1 MSTVVSADGT
11 KIAYEVTGDGPPLV
25 IVDGAMCYRDS
36 GPSRPLAA
44 ELAADFT
51 VFAYDRRGRG
61 GSPSER
67 SLRSDHSD
75 VESPAREI
83 EDVEALVKEAGGT
96 AYVFG
101 ASSGAVLALE
111 AADKGVGATRLAMYE
126 PPLIVDGTHAPAPES
141 ALADM
146 RRLVAEDR
154 RGDAVAAFMRS
165 VDVPG
170 AIVAMMKLFPVW
182 KKLKGVAHTL
192 PNDLVLLEGLRQGRP
207 LPADRWT
214 TTTMPT
220 LVADG
225 GKSPEYMRN
234 GAAALAEVLP
244 NATHRTI
251 PGQTHIVKAKALAPV
266 LRDFFLG

>member
-36 GPSRPLAA
+36 GPARPLAA

-61 GSPSER
+61 DSPNSEF
-67 SLRSDHSD
+67 
-75 VESPAREI
+75 SPAREI

-111 AADKGVGATRLAMYE
+111 AADHGVGATKLAMYE

-192 PNDLVLLEGLRQGRP
+192 PNDLVLLEGLRLGRP

-225 GKSPEYMRN
+225 GRSPEYMRN
-234 GAAALAEVLP
+234 SAAALAEVLP

>member
-1 MSTVVSADGT
+1 MTTTVSADGT
-11 KIAYEVTGDGPPLV
+11 RIAYEVSGSGPALV

-51 VFAYDRRGRG
+51 VYTYDRRGRG
-61 GSPSER
+61 ETPDAEFSQ
-67 SLRSDHSD
+67 
-75 VESPAREI
+75 AREV
-83 EDVEALVKEAGGT
+83 EDLESIVKEAGGS

-101 ASSGAVLALE
+101 SSSGAMLALE
-111 AADKGVGATRLAMYE
+111 AANAGVGATKLAMYE

-141 ALADM
+141 TLPEM
-146 RRLVAEDR
+146 RRMVAENR
-154 RGDAVAAFMRS
+154 RGDAVKAFMKS

-170 AIVAMMKLFPVW
+170 FAILMMQLMPVW

-192 PNDLVLLEGLRQGRP
+192 PNDLVLVEGLRQGRP
-207 LPADRWT
+207 LPTDRWT
-214 TTTMPT
+214 TATMPT

-234 GAAALAEVLP
+234 SAAALAKVLP
-244 NATHRTI
+244 NARHETV
-251 PGQTHIVKAKALAPV
+251 PGQTHLVKAKALAPV
-266 LRDFFLG
+266 LRAFFLG

>member
-1 MSTVVSADGT
+1 MSTTTSADGT
-11 KIAYEVTGDGPPLV
+11 TIAYEVSGDGPPLV

-51 VFAYDRRGRG
+51 VYTYDRRGRG
-61 GSPSER
+61 
-67 SLRSDHSD
+67 
-75 VESPAREI
+75 ESPDAEFTTQREI
-83 EDVEALVKEAGGT
+83 EDLESVVKEAGGT

-101 ASSGAVLALE
+101 ASSGAMLALE
-111 AADKGVGATRLAMYE
+111 AANAGVGVTKLAMYE

-141 ALADM
+141 ALPEM
-146 RRLVAEDR
+146 RALVAENR
-154 RGDAVAAFMRS
+154 RGDAVTAFMKS

-170 AIVAMMKLFPVW
+170 FGILMMRLLPVW

-214 TTTMPT
+214 SATMPA

-234 GAAALAEVLP
+234 SAAALAAVLP
-244 NATHRTI
+244 NARHETV
-251 PGQTHIVKAKALAPV
+251 PGQTHLVKAKALAPT
-266 LRDFFLG
+266 LKTFFHN

>member
-11 KIAYEVTGDGPPLV
+11 RIAYEVTGDGPPLV

-51 VFAYDRRGRG
+51 VFTYDRRGRG
-61 GSPSER
+61 DSQDAEA
-67 SLRSDHSD
+67 
-75 VESPAREI
+75 SPAREV
-83 EDVEALVKEAGGT
+83 EDLEALVKEAGGT
-96 AYVFG
+96 TYLFG
-101 ASSGAVLALE
+101 ASSGAVLAL
-111 AADKGVGATRLAMYE
+111 AAANSGVGVSRLAMYE

-146 RRLVAEDR
+146 RALVAQDR

-170 AIVAMMKLFPVW
+170 AVVAMMKLFPVW

-192 PNDLVLLEGLRQGRP
+192 PNDLALLDGLRQGRP

-225 GKSPEYMRN
+225 GKSPAYMRN
-234 GAAALAEVLP
+234 SAAALAEVLP
-244 NATHRTI
+244 NATHRTV

-266 LRDFFLG
+266 LREFFLG